1 MDMTQWLVRCPI
13 VAILRGIKPE
23 EVIPIGSALEEQG
36 VVIVEVP
43 LNSPDP
49 LRSIEILAATFG
61 DRMLVGAGTLTDP
74 KQVAEVDAAGGKLIV
89 TPHADTAIVRAAKS
103 AGLLAAPGFSNP
115 TEAFA
120 LLQAGADALKLF
132 PAEVFG
138 IPMMKA
144 LQAVL
149 PRTASIVPVGGVDAS
164 NIARWLNAGAAGI
177 GAASSIYKPGDDARS
192 VGQKAK
198 SLVQAAHGSS
208 APISKTL
215 V

>member
-1 MDMTQWLVRCPI
+1 MDLIECLARCPV
-13 VAILRGIKPE
+13 VAILRGIKPDE
-23 EVIPIGSALEEQG
+23 ALSIGEALEEQG
-36 VVIVEVP
+36 VAIMEVP

-49 LRSIEILAATFG
+49 LRTIEILAATFG
-61 DRMLVGAGTLTDP
+61 DRMLVGAGTVTDP
-74 KQVAEVDAAGGKLIV
+74 KQVAEISAAGGKLIV

-103 AGLLAAPGFSNP
+103 AGLIAAPGFCNP

-149 PRTASIVPVGGVDAS
+149 PPTTGIIPVGGVDSTNVAQ
-164 NIARWLNAGAAGI
+164 WLNAGAVGV
-177 GAASSIYKPGDDARS
+177 GTASSIYRPGDDHQIVRL
-192 VGQKAK
+192 KAK
-198 SLVQAAHGSS
+198 LLIEAAQGSS
-208 APISKTL
+208 VTTPPRTA
-215 V
+215 